1 MENIS
6 DKVIDFDGEFNDIM
20 FKDLF
25 EYQKTKVEYFTIVYS
40 LSKSFPNL
48 RGNMNNLTNEINNM
62 IENE

>member
-1 MENIS
+1 MFGSPPTKTMENIS

-48 RGNMNNLTNEINNM
+48 RGM